1 MEDASKLV
9 EGGTL
14 TGKALDDAC
23 SNLKTIDGRVTSL
36 KSIRDRKMVSIYTA
50 LESFYPE
57 IAGSVDTASQKHK
70 PISLHKLALPGDLL
84 TGTMDA
90 SKSTKLMADILQVC
104 LMQLK

>member
-1 MEDASKLV
+1 MGELNV
-9 EGGTL
+9 VG
-14 TGKALDDAC
+14 
-23 SNLKTIDGRVTSL
+23 NTSL
-36 KSIRDRKMVSIYTA
+36 
-50 LESFYPE
+50 ESSYPE

-104 LMQLK
+104 QAWLPQVFLFCCPFYKLSQDLSDRELYEIVGVNDDGG